1 MATPG
6 ILAAAAAG
14 VGVLLLA
21 ARAAVNG
28 SEEIYEEPFF
38 EPDPFIIPSY
48 DFDFTFEPPD
58 YDVTFELPA
67 WELTPPAPAL
77 VPVELGT
84 PMRTGAAGIAL
95 IKRWEGGPY
104 LTAYRDPGGV
114 PTIGWGHT
122 GPDVRMGLTIT
133 RQRAQDLFDQDLR
146 DAESAV
152 FRYVTVPLTQGQFD
166 ALVSFVFNVGA
177 AGFSTSTLRRKLNA
191 RDYAGAAA
199 EFDRWVYDKEASPD
213 PLPGLVS
220 RRNQEQALFQ
230 A

>member
-14 VGVLLLA
+14 VGVLILA
-21 ARAAVNG
+21 ARAAVN
-28 SEEIYEEPFF
+28 ERTDEIYEPAPTF
-38 EPDPFIIPSY
+38 EPDPFLIPSY

-58 YDVTFELPA
+58 YDFTFDLPA
-67 WELTPPAPAL
+67 WDLMPAPEL
-77 VPVELGT
+77 QPVDLGT
-84 PMRTGAAGIAL
+84 PMRTSAAGITL
-95 IKRWEGGPY
+95 IKRWESLH

-122 GPDVRMGLTIT
+122 GPDVYMGLTIT
-133 RQRAQDLFDQDLR
+133 SRRAQDLFDQDLR

-152 FRYVTVPLTQGQFD
+152 FRYITVPLTQGQFD

-177 AGFSTSTLRRKLNA
+177 GALATSRLRRKLNA

-220 RRNQEQALFQ
+220 RRNQEQALFT